1 MMMNNTYNTAIKF
14 LRVEV
19 EVRNT
24 PYEKALEKTIDKFEL
39 GLNQIACL
47 INLYH
52 FFTETAN
59 GVYGQEN
66 K

>member
-1 MMMNNTYNTAIKF
+1 MMMNKTYNTAIKF

-47 INLYH
+47 
-52 FFTETAN
+52 TETAN

>member
-1 MMMNNTYNTAIKF
+1 MNKTYNTAIKF

-47 INLYH
+47 
-52 FFTETAN
+52 TETAN